1 MIPNTA
7 RNKLISGLPGTIS
20 HDGPIRAQSAVL
32 DSTDAAN
39 NVFGR
44 AFTHADVAAST
55 VQAGGTG
62 AFAGIMI
69 HPHAYAIDTETLP
82 NGRVAEFVSM
92 GEVFVAMAGE
102 PVVGDP
108 VFFDTDGSLSTDTG
122 TQIQG
127 AQVVRHARSPETDS
141 DDQVLV
147 VISLTGPQ
155 PTPPAADAGGGE

>member
-20 HDGPIRAQSAVL
+20 HDGPTRALSAVL
-32 DSTDAAN
+32 DSGDADD

-44 AFTHADVAAST
+44 AFTHAVVADST
-55 VQAGGTG
+55 VQAGGSG

-69 HPHAYAIDTETLP
+69 HPHAYAVDSGVLP
-82 NGRVAEFVSM
+82 NGRTAEFVSM

-127 AQVVRHARSPETDS
+127 AMVVRHARSPETDTDS
-141 DDQVLV
+141 QVLV
-147 VISLTGPQ
+147 VVSLTGPQ
-155 PTPPAADAGGGE
+155 PTPAASGTGTD